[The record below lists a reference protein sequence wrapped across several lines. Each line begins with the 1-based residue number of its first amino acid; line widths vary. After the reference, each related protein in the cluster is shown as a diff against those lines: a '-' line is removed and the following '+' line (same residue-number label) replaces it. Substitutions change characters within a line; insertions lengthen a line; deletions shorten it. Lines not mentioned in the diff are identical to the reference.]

1 MSDREYLVARAE
13 QELRAAVAASN
24 ERVREIHLQLADAYA
39 FRIREMRAL
48 ERRSEMQVVE
58 ST

>member
-1 MSDREYLVARAE
+1 MSDTEYLVARAE

-24 ERVREIHLQLADAYA
+24 ERAREIHLQLADAYS

-48 ERRSEMQVVE
+48 ERRSEMQIVE
-58 ST
+58 SA